1 MSEQVESTPV
11 AEGSVDT
18 APEGVA
24 DSAAPE
30 AVAEAAAPE
39 AVAEAGAPATKARGE
54 RKTREG
60 LVVSDKMNKTIVV
73 ALEDRVKHPRYSK
86 VIRRTTK
93 VKAHDENETAGVG
106 DRVLLAE
113 TRPLSATKRWRL
125 VKILERAQ

>member
-1 MSEQVESTPV
+1 MSEQPENTTPD
-11 AEGSVDT
+11 ESVD
-18 APEGVA
+18 
-24 DSAAPE
+24 AAAGTPE
-30 AVAEAAAPE
+30 AKV
-39 AVAEAGAPATKARGE
+39 RGE

-93 VKAHDENETAGVG
+93 VKAHDENGTAGIG

-125 VKILERAQ
+125 VSVLERAQ

>member
-1 MSEQVESTPV
+1 MSEPLENT
-11 AEGSVDT
+11 VDT
-18 APEGVA
+18 EVTA
-24 DSAAPE
+24 D
-30 AVAEAAAPE
+30 AVAAEVAADAP
-39 AVAEAGAPATKARGE
+39 KARGE

-113 TRPLSATKRWRL
+113 TRPLSATKRWR
-125 VKILERAQ
+125 VAEILEKAK

>member
-1 MSEQVESTPV
+1 MSEPLENT
-11 AEGSVDT
+11 VDT
-18 APEGVA
+18 EVTA
-24 DSAAPE
+24 DE
-30 AVAEAAAPE
+30 AVAAAPVEAAE
-39 AVAEAGAPATKARGE
+39 SAPAADAPKARGE

-93 VKAHDENETAGVG
+93 VKAHDENETAGIG

-125 VKILERAQ
+125 VKILEKAQ

>member
-1 MSEQVESTPV
+1 MSEQLENTAVDVAVDEPV
-11 AEGSVDT
+11 LAGPEAEAT
-18 APEGVA
+18 AA
-24 DSAAPE
+24 DAAP
-30 AVAEAAAPE
+30 AA
-39 AVAEAGAPATKARGE
+39 KARGE

-86 VIRRTTK
+86 IIRRTTK